1 MGKKQ
6 SDINNRESKKE
17 RKKNSINNKSIYTSK
32 HVRSKEALLIKQRQ
46 TMLPIKINEKM

>member
-17 RKKNSINNKSIYTSK
+17 RKKNSNDKSIYTSK
-32 HVRSKEALLIKQRQ
+32 HIRAKETLLMKRTETI
-46 TMLPIKINEKM
+46 LPVKINEKK